1 VQRASEDGTASALE
15 SRIRPT
21 TLLPNGGD
29 LAVFYSSV
37 GRGTSVST
45 NFGVEGEKIKYG
57 VFTFRIAEAMLN
69 GRNATVE
76 DVRDALDRIV
86 QAGPAGAKAQV
97 HRIEATRPD
106 MPLFGAGE
114 VKAQRSDT
122 IRIIEPS
129 GMRGPTSVE
138 AAELTLVGMVDWR
151 SPAKAVL
158 VEGQP
163 ATLTRDGRF
172 SAAVKLNPG
181 VNTIS
186 VTALTSDDEI
196 HVMTPLE
203 INFDGD
209 LTRLKGEGTRY
220 AVIIANQNYL
230 PETEF
235 STLATPAADAEALR
249 KTLTTD
255 YGFITELPIGP
266 GENLSLFLL
275 DASKDEI
282 EEVLYM
288 VSQVATEQDSVL
300 IYYAG
305 HGVYDERTTNAY
317 WVPVDATRPFNYLS
331 GVTITEHIQRM
342 LARSVILISDSCY
355 AGALRSGDGPEPP
368 ATTVTEEDRERAL
381 LRMAGLR
388 SRVLI
393 TSGGTEPVM
402 DAGGGGHSIFARA
415 LLTGLAEM
423 KGTAFAAEDLFRDY
437 IRPMVSGRAEQMPQ
451 MRPIDRT
458 GHEPAA
464 DVVFVRAEL

>member
-1 VQRASEDGTASALE
+1 
-15 SRIRPT
+15 
-21 TLLPNGGD
+21 
-29 LAVFYSSV
+29 
-37 GRGTSVST
+37 
-45 NFGVEGEKIKYG
+45 
-57 VFTFRIAEAMLN
+57 
-69 GRNATVE
+69 
-76 DVRDALDRIV
+76 
-86 QAGPAGAKAQV
+86 
-97 HRIEATRPD
+97 
-106 MPLFGAGE
+106 
-114 VKAQRSDT
+114 
-122 IRIIEPS
+122 
-129 GMRGPTSVE
+129 MRGPTSVE

-288 VSQVATEQDSVL
+288 MSQVATEQDSVL

-305 HGVYDERTTNAY
+305 HGVYDEGTTNAY

-368 ATTVTEEDRERAL
+368 ATTVTEEDRKRAL

-423 KGTAFAAEDLFRDY
+423 KGNAFAAEDLFRD